1 MDFEINRTAFARAL
15 KLAAAIA
22 DRRSSTMPILANVV
36 IRAHLAGP
44 GEDGAPCV
52 EIVATDLTTS
62 ITYTLPATVKAH
74 GVMAVNAKTLHD
86 VIASAPGET
95 ARIAEDRAAGSAST
109 RLSVKAGKAS
119 FRVATVDV
127 RDFPRIVSTAKAR
140 FAPVD
145 PGKLCGMFD
154 RTLFSVCD
162 DETRFHLNGVL
173 FGGGYM
179 VSTDGHRLS
188 IVNDDAMPPL
198 AKSVIIPRKGAA
210 EARKLLSGADG
221 AKAAMLEGHIAF
233 QTDDAT
239 LTIKLVDAT
248 FPPHDQVV
256 PKKSATSATVDR
268 AALVDAVDRSRLIAT
283 TARGPAFAFAPDSI
297 RITTSSPDG
306 DEIVETVDAE
316 VTGPDLTIG
325 FNPAYVAEL
334 LAAMT
339 GDQITIELNGELDP
353 GLFRDGDYVGVVMPM
368 RV

>member
-1 MDFEINRTAFARAL
+1 MDFEINRTALARAL

-36 IRAHLAGP
+36 IRAHLAGSD
-44 GEDGAPCV
+44 DGNTPCV

-74 GVMAVNAKTLHD
+74 GVLAVNAKTLHD
-86 VIASAPGET
+86 VVAAAPGET
-95 ARIAEDRAAGSAST
+95 ARIAEDRVAGSTST
-109 RLSVKAGKAS
+109 RLAVRAGKAS

-140 FAPVD
+140 FASID

-173 FGGGYM
+173 FGGSYM

-188 IVNDDAMPPL
+188 IVDDNAMKL
-198 AKSVIIPRKGAA
+198 AKPVIIPRKGAT
-210 EARKLLSGADG
+210 EARKLLSGAER
-221 AKAAMLEGHIAF
+221 AEAAVLDGHIAF
-233 QTDDAT
+233 KTDDAT

-248 FPPHDQVV
+248 FPPHEQVI
-256 PKKSATSATVDR
+256 PKTGTTVATVDR
-268 AALVDAVDRSRLIAT
+268 AALIDAVDRSRLIAT
-283 TARGPAFAFAPDSI
+283 TARGTAFAFTSDSI
-297 RITTSSPDG
+297 KITTSSPDG

-316 VTGPDLTIG
+316 ATGPDLVIG

-334 LAAMT
+334 LAAMS
-339 GDQITIELNGELDP
+339 GDQIAIELNGELDP
-353 GLFRDGDYVGVVMPM
+353 GLFRDGDYRGVVMPM